1 MRVRIASGFMALALV
16 VGYFSVRAFKDGS
29 TSWAI
34 FALVFAVLLL
44 LVGFSNLERYVMINE
59 SGLVVRGLRVGM
71 VRVAKDV
78 DFKDIRRIEVRRGAT
93 MLRLDGV
100 VFIRIHA
107 DDGKLRLL
115 YAVSRL
121 VIAKSGDEAASLFD
135 KLVDDLNL
143 SIENHP
149 S

>member
-1 MRVRIASGFMALALV
+1 
-16 VGYFSVRAFKDGS
+16 
-29 TSWAI
+29 
-34 FALVFAVLLL
+34 
-44 LVGFSNLERYVMINE
+44 MINE